1 MQYTWNGGA
10 RRPRNFQKV
19 VFAEDLMRRDS
30 VAPDECSTRG
40 MEAPAGRV
48 TFRSVSRHNST
59 TYLSG
64 SEFVKLLSLQEQ
76 SLR

>member
-1 MQYTWNGGA
+1 MGISRDQ
-10 RRPRNFQKV
+10 NFPKV
-19 VFAEDLMRRDS
+19 VFAEDLMLRRAS

-48 TFRSVSRHNST
+48 TFRSVSSRHNST

>member
-1 MQYTWNGGA
+1 MGIS
-10 RRPRNFQKV
+10 RDRNFPKV
-19 VFAEDLMRRDS
+19 VFAEDLMLRAP

-40 MEAPAGRV
+40 METPGRV